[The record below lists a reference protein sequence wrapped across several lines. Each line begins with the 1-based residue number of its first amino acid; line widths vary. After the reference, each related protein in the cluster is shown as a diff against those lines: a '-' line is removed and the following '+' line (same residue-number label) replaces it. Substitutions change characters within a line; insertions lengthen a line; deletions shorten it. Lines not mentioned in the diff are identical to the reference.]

1 MDEELLL
8 MDKQR
13 RWILEMKPTPGKD
26 AMKLVE
32 ITTMDLES
40 YIT

>member
-26 AMKLVE
+26 TVKLAE
-32 ITTMDLES
+32 ITTVDLES
-40 YIT
+40 YVT

>member
-13 RWILEMKPTPGKD
+13 KWILEMKPTPGKD
-26 AMKLVE
+26 AVMLVE
-32 ITTMDLES
+32 ITMDLE
-40 YIT
+40 